1 MASSTITGVGS
12 GFDTIGIVKALVDA
26 EKAPKQSQ
34 ITAQQKDTTI
44 QLSAVGTVK
53 ASLESYR
60 TAIAKLNS
68 VSSFNGLTA
77 SSTDEKISKVTIDDK
92 ASSGK
97 YALNVTQLATSSK
110 ITSKVFEG
118 GASASVNSSEQDQTL
133 TISQSGDSYDVKIP
147 AGATMQ
153 QTRDAINT
161 QLQSKGISANVLTD
175 ANGSRLVI
183 GSQTTGK
190 GTDITISG
198 DSELATD
205 YSAGKPPVNAEYTI
219 DDIAM
224 ESSSNKITSAISG
237 VTLELLDT
245 KASTIT
251 VASNTD
257 TLKTSVQSFVTAYNA
272 LLTSINTQ
280 TKVTATGDAATT
292 TSGALTGDASMRQLV
307 NGLRGELL
315 QNSGTSS
322 VGNLAQMGISTDQK
336 TGLLTLKT
344 SVQSFVTAYNALL
357 TSINTQTKVTATGD
371 AATTT
376 SGALTGDASMRQLVN
391 SLRGEL
397 LQNSG
402 TSSVG
407 NLAQMGI
414 STDQKTGLLTLD
426 DTKWKAAVAT
436 PNGAIEIAK
445 VFTGDTG
452 LITRMTKATESYV
465 GSSGLLATR
474 ATDLN
479 TKLTDLTTQQADLD
493 RRMESM
499 KTTLTAKYTAM
510 DGLIAKINA
519 SSSSIMTTLNSLN
532 NPKSD

>member
-53 ASLESYR
+53 ASLETYR
-60 TAIAKLNS
+60 AAIAKLNS

-77 SSTDEKISKVTIDDK
+77 SSNDEKISKVTIDDK

-97 YALNVTQLATSSK
+97 YALNVTQLATASK

-190 GTDITISG
+190 GTDITVSG
-198 DSELATD
+198 DSELATG

-257 TLKTSVQSFVTAYNA
+257 TLKTSVQSFVSAYNA

-292 TSGALTGDASMRQLV
+292 TAGALTGDASMRQLV
-307 NGLRGELL
+307 NG
-315 QNSGTSS
+315 
-322 VGNLAQMGISTDQK
+322 
-336 TGLLTLKT
+336 
-344 SVQSFVTAYNALL
+344 
-357 TSINTQTKVTATGD
+357 
-371 AATTT
+371 
-376 SGALTGDASMRQLVN
+376 
-391 SLRGEL
+391 LRGEL

-465 GSSGLLATR
+465 GSSGLLAAR

-479 TKLTDLTTQQADLD
+479 TKLTTLTTQQADLA

-499 KTTLTAKYTAM
+499 KSTLTAKYTAM

>member
-53 ASLESYR
+53 GALETYR
-60 TAIAKLNS
+60 AAIAKLNS
-68 VSSFNGLTA
+68 VSSFNGLAAT
-77 SSTDEKISKVTIDDK
+77 SSDEKISKVTIDDK
-92 ASSGK
+92 ASSGI
-97 YALNVTQLATSSK
+97 YALDVSKLATSSK

-118 GASASVNSSEQDQTL
+118 GTSSVVNSGSEPTTL
-133 TISQSGDSYDVKIP
+133 TISQSGENYNVSIP
-147 AGATMQ
+147 AGATLQ
-153 QTRDAINT
+153 QTREAINT

-175 ANGSRLVI
+175 AKGSRLVI

-198 DSELATD
+198 DSELSTGYD
-205 YSAGKPPVNAEYTI
+205 AGKAPVNAEYTI
-219 DDIAM
+219 DGIAM
-224 ESSSNKITSAISG
+224 ESSSNKVTSAISG
-237 VTLELLDT
+237 VTLELIDT

-251 VASNTD
+251 VASNTA
-257 TLKTSVQSFVTAYNA
+257 TLKTSVQSFVSAYNA

-307 NGLRGELL
+307 NGIRNELL
-315 QNSGTSS
+315 QNSGSS
-322 VGNLAQMGISTDQK
+322 SMGNLS
-336 TGLLTLKT
+336 
-344 SVQSFVTAYNALL
+344 
-357 TSINTQTKVTATGD
+357 
-371 AATTT
+371 
-376 SGALTGDASMRQLVN
+376 
-391 SLRGEL
+391 
-397 LQNSG
+397 
-402 TSSVG
+402 
-407 NLAQMGI
+407 QMGI

-426 DTKWKAAVAT
+426 DKKWDTAVAT
-436 PNGAIEIAK
+436 PNGASEIAK

-452 LITRMTKATESYV
+452 LVARMTKATDSYV
-465 GSSGLLATR
+465 GTTGLLASR
-474 ATDLN
+474 VTDLN

-499 KTTLTAKYTAM
+499 KTSLTSKYTAM
-510 DGLIAKINA
+510 DTLIAKINA

>member
-12 GFDTIGIVKALVDA
+12 GFDTIGIVTALVNA

-34 ITAQQKDTTI
+34 ITKLQTSTTT

-53 ASLESYR
+53 VALESYR

-68 VSSFNGLTA
+68 ASSFNGLAA
-77 SSTDEKISKVTIDDK
+77 SSSDEKISKVTIDDK

-97 YALNVTQLATSSK
+97 YALDVTQLATASK

-118 GASASVNSSEQDQTL
+118 SSAVVNSSDKDATL
-133 TISQSGDSYDVKIP
+133 TISQSDNDYSVTIP

-161 QLQSKGISANVLTD
+161 QLQSKGISANVLND

-183 GSQTTGK
+183 SSQTTGK
-190 GTDITISG
+190 GTDITIGG
-198 DSELATD
+198 DSELATGYD
-205 YSAGKPPVNAEYTI
+205 AGKPPVNAEYTI
-219 DDIAM
+219 DGIAM

-237 VTLELLDT
+237 VSLELLDT

-251 VASNTD
+251 VASNTA

-272 LLTSINTQ
+272 LLTTINTQ

-307 NGLRGELL
+307 NGIRNELL
-315 QNSGTSS
+315 QNSSS
-322 VGNLAQMGISTDQK
+322 SSMGNLS
-336 TGLLTLKT
+336 
-344 SVQSFVTAYNALL
+344 
-357 TSINTQTKVTATGD
+357 
-371 AATTT
+371 
-376 SGALTGDASMRQLVN
+376 
-391 SLRGEL
+391 
-397 LQNSG
+397 
-402 TSSVG
+402 
-407 NLAQMGI
+407 QMGI

-426 DTKWKAAVAT
+426 DKKWDAAVAT
-436 PNGAIEIAK
+436 PNGALEISK

-452 LITRMTKATESYV
+452 LVARMTKATDAYV
-465 GSSGLLATR
+465 GTTGLLASR
-474 ATDLN
+474 ASDLN

-493 RRMESM
+493 RRMDSL
-499 KTTLTAKYTAM
+499 KSTLSAKYTAM
-510 DGLIAKINA
+510 DTLIAQMNA

>member
-12 GFDTIGIVKALVDA
+12 GFDTVGIVKALVDA

-53 ASLESYR
+53 ASLETYR
-60 TAIAKLNS
+60 AAIAKLNS

-77 SSTDEKISKVTIDDK
+77 SSNDEKISKVTIDDK

-97 YALNVTQLATSSK
+97 YALNVTQLATASK

-190 GTDITISG
+190 GTDITVSG
-198 DSELATD
+198 DSELATGYD
-205 YSAGKPPVNAEYTI
+205 AGKPPMNAEYTI

-257 TLKTSVQSFVTAYNA
+257 TLKTSVQSFVSAYNA

-292 TSGALTGDASMRQLV
+292 TAGALTGDASMRQLV

-322 VGNLAQMGISTDQK
+322 VGNLS
-336 TGLLTLKT
+336 
-344 SVQSFVTAYNALL
+344 
-357 TSINTQTKVTATGD
+357 
-371 AATTT
+371 
-376 SGALTGDASMRQLVN
+376 
-391 SLRGEL
+391 
-397 LQNSG
+397 
-402 TSSVG
+402 
-407 NLAQMGI
+407 QMGI

-465 GSSGLLATR
+465 GSSGLLAAR

-479 TKLTDLTTQQADLD
+479 TKLTTLTTQQADLD

-499 KTTLTAKYTAM
+499 KSTLTAKYTAM

>member
-97 YALNVTQLATSSK
+97 YALDVTQLATSSK

-198 DSELATD
+198 DSELATG

-224 ESSSNKITSAISG
+224 ESSSNTVTSAISG

-336 TGLLTLKT
+336 TGLLTL
-344 SVQSFVTAYNALL
+344 
-357 TSINTQTKVTATGD
+357 
-371 AATTT
+371 
-376 SGALTGDASMRQLVN
+376 
-391 SLRGEL
+391 
-397 LQNSG
+397 
-402 TSSVG
+402 
-407 NLAQMGI
+407 
-414 STDQKTGLLTLD
+414 D

-436 PNGAIEIAK
+436 PNGATEIAK

>member
-245 KASTIT
+245 KESTIT

-307 NGLRGELL
+307 NGLRG
-315 QNSGTSS
+315 
-322 VGNLAQMGISTDQK
+322 D
-336 TGLLTLKT
+336 
-344 SVQSFVTAYNALL
+344 
-357 TSINTQTKVTATGD
+357 
-371 AATTT
+371 
-376 SGALTGDASMRQLVN
+376 
-391 SLRGEL
+391 L

>member
-34 ITAQQKDTTI
+34 ITTQQKNTTI

-53 ASLESYR
+53 ASLETYR

-77 SSTDEKISKVTIDDK
+77 SSNDEKISKVTIDDK

-97 YALNVTQLATSSK
+97 YALNVTQLATASK

-153 QTRDAINT
+153 QTREAINT

-198 DSELATD
+198 DSELATGYD
-205 YSAGKPPVNAEYTI
+205 AGKAPVNAEYTI
-219 DDIAM
+219 DDIVM

-292 TSGALTGDASMRQLV
+292 TAGALTGDASMRQLV

-322 VGNLAQMGISTDQK
+322 VGNLS
-336 TGLLTLKT
+336 
-344 SVQSFVTAYNALL
+344 
-357 TSINTQTKVTATGD
+357 
-371 AATTT
+371 
-376 SGALTGDASMRQLVN
+376 
-391 SLRGEL
+391 
-397 LQNSG
+397 
-402 TSSVG
+402 
-407 NLAQMGI
+407 QMGI

-465 GSSGLLATR
+465 GSSGLLAAR

-479 TKLTDLTTQQADLD
+479 TKLTTLTTQQADLD

-532 NPKSD
+532 NPKSN

>member
-53 ASLESYR
+53 ASLETYR
-60 TAIAKLNS
+60 AAIAKLNS
-68 VSSFNGLTA
+68 VSSFNGLAAT
-77 SSTDEKISKVTIDDK
+77 SSDEKISKVTIDDK

-336 TGLLTLKT
+336 TGLLTL
-344 SVQSFVTAYNALL
+344 
-357 TSINTQTKVTATGD
+357 
-371 AATTT
+371 
-376 SGALTGDASMRQLVN
+376 
-391 SLRGEL
+391 
-397 LQNSG
+397 
-402 TSSVG
+402 
-407 NLAQMGI
+407 
-414 STDQKTGLLTLD
+414 D

>member
-53 ASLESYR
+53 ASLETYR

-77 SSTDEKISKVTIDDK
+77 SSNDEKISKVTIDDK

-97 YALNVTQLATSSK
+97 YALNVTQLATASK

-190 GTDITISG
+190 GTDITVSG
-198 DSELATD
+198 DSELATGYD
-205 YSAGKPPVNAEYTI
+205 AGKPPMNAEYTI

-292 TSGALTGDASMRQLV
+292 TAGALTGDASMRQLV

-322 VGNLAQMGISTDQK
+322 VGNLS
-336 TGLLTLKT
+336 
-344 SVQSFVTAYNALL
+344 
-357 TSINTQTKVTATGD
+357 
-371 AATTT
+371 
-376 SGALTGDASMRQLVN
+376 
-391 SLRGEL
+391 
-397 LQNSG
+397 
-402 TSSVG
+402 
-407 NLAQMGI
+407 QMGI

-465 GSSGLLATR
+465 GSSGLLAAR

-479 TKLTDLTTQQADLD
+479 TKLTTLTTQQADLD

-499 KTTLTAKYTAM
+499 KSTLTAKYTAM

>member
-53 ASLESYR
+53 ASLETYR
-60 TAIAKLNS
+60 AAIAKLNS
-68 VSSFNGLTA
+68 VSSFNGLAAT
-77 SSTDEKISKVTIDDK
+77 SSDEKISKVTIDDK
-92 ASSGK
+92 ASTGT
-97 YALNVTQLATSSK
+97 YALDVSKLATSSK

-118 GASASVNSSEQDQTL
+118 GTSSVVNSGTEPTTL
-133 TISQSGDSYDVKIP
+133 TISQSGSDYNVSIP
-147 AGATMQ
+147 AGATLQ
-153 QTRDAINT
+153 QTREAINT

-198 DSELATD
+198 DSELSTGYD
-205 YSAGKPPVNAEYTI
+205 AGKAPVNAEYTI
-219 DDIAM
+219 DGIAM
-224 ESSSNKITSAISG
+224 ESSSNKVTSAISG
-237 VTLELLDT
+237 VTLELIDT

-251 VASNTD
+251 VASNTA
-257 TLKTSVQSFVTAYNA
+257 TLKTSVQSFVSAYNA

-280 TKVTATGDAATT
+280 TKVTATGDSATT

-307 NGLRGELL
+307 SGIRNELL
-315 QNSGTSS
+315 QNSGSS
-322 VGNLAQMGISTDQK
+322 SMGNLS
-336 TGLLTLKT
+336 
-344 SVQSFVTAYNALL
+344 
-357 TSINTQTKVTATGD
+357 
-371 AATTT
+371 
-376 SGALTGDASMRQLVN
+376 
-391 SLRGEL
+391 
-397 LQNSG
+397 
-402 TSSVG
+402 
-407 NLAQMGI
+407 QMGI

-426 DTKWKAAVAT
+426 DKQWDAAVAK
-436 PNGAIEIAK
+436 PNGATEIAK
-445 VFTGDTG
+445 AFTGDAG
-452 LITRMTKATESYV
+452 LVARMTKATDSYV
-465 GSSGLLATR
+465 GTTGLLASR
-474 ATDLN
+474 VTDLN

-499 KTTLTAKYTAM
+499 KTSLTSKYTAM
-510 DGLIAKINA
+510 DTLIAKINA

-532 NPKSD
+532 NPKTS

>member
-53 ASLESYR
+53 GALETYR
-60 TAIAKLNS
+60 AAIAKLNS
-68 VSSFNGLTA
+68 VSSFNGLAAT
-77 SSTDEKISKVTIDDK
+77 SSDEKISKVTIDDK
-92 ASSGK
+92 ASSGI
-97 YALNVTQLATSSK
+97 YALDVSKLATSSK

-118 GASASVNSSEQDQTL
+118 GTSSVVNSGSEPTTL
-133 TISQSGDSYDVKIP
+133 TISQSGENYNVSIP
-147 AGATMQ
+147 AGATLQ
-153 QTRDAINT
+153 QTREAINT

-198 DSELATD
+198 DSELSTGYD
-205 YSAGKPPVNAEYTI
+205 AGKAPVNAEYTI
-219 DDIAM
+219 DGIAM
-224 ESSSNKITSAISG
+224 ESSSNKVTSAISG
-237 VTLELLDT
+237 VTLELIDT

-251 VASNTD
+251 VASNTA
-257 TLKTSVQSFVTAYNA
+257 TLKTSVQSFVSAYNA

-307 NGLRGELL
+307 NGIRNELL
-315 QNSGTSS
+315 QNSGSS
-322 VGNLAQMGISTDQK
+322 SMGNLS
-336 TGLLTLKT
+336 
-344 SVQSFVTAYNALL
+344 
-357 TSINTQTKVTATGD
+357 
-371 AATTT
+371 
-376 SGALTGDASMRQLVN
+376 
-391 SLRGEL
+391 
-397 LQNSG
+397 
-402 TSSVG
+402 
-407 NLAQMGI
+407 QMGI

-426 DTKWKAAVAT
+426 DKKWDTAVAT
-436 PNGAIEIAK
+436 PNGASEIAK

-452 LITRMTKATESYV
+452 LVARMTKATDSYV
-465 GSSGLLATR
+465 GTTGLLASR
-474 ATDLN
+474 VTDLN

-499 KTTLTAKYTAM
+499 KTSLTSKYTAM
-510 DGLIAKINA
+510 DTLIAKINA

>member
-53 ASLESYR
+53 ASLETYR
-60 TAIAKLNS
+60 AAIAKLNS

-77 SSTDEKISKVTIDDK
+77 SSNDEKISKVTIDDK

-97 YALNVTQLATSSK
+97 YALNVTQLATASK

-190 GTDITISG
+190 GTDITVSG
-198 DSELATD
+198 DSELATGYD
-205 YSAGKPPVNAEYTI
+205 AGKPPMNAEYTI

-257 TLKTSVQSFVTAYNA
+257 TLKTSVQSFVSAYNA

-292 TSGALTGDASMRQLV
+292 TAGALTGDASMRQLV

-322 VGNLAQMGISTDQK
+322 VGNLS
-336 TGLLTLKT
+336 
-344 SVQSFVTAYNALL
+344 
-357 TSINTQTKVTATGD
+357 
-371 AATTT
+371 
-376 SGALTGDASMRQLVN
+376 
-391 SLRGEL
+391 
-397 LQNSG
+397 
-402 TSSVG
+402 
-407 NLAQMGI
+407 QMGI

-465 GSSGLLATR
+465 GSSGLLAAR

-479 TKLTDLTTQQADLD
+479 TKLTTLTTQQGDLD

-499 KTTLTAKYTAM
+499 KSTLTAKYTAM

>member
-12 GFDTIGIVKALVDA
+12 GFDTIGIVTALVNA

-34 ITAQQKDTTI
+34 ITKLQTSTTT

-53 ASLESYR
+53 VALESYS

-68 VSSFNGLTA
+68 ASSFNGLAA
-77 SSTDEKISKVTIDDK
+77 SSSDEKISKVTIDDK

-97 YALNVTQLATSSK
+97 YALDVTQLATASK

-118 GASASVNSSEQDQTL
+118 SSAVVNSSDKDATL
-133 TISQSGDSYDVKIP
+133 TISQSDNDYNVTIP

-161 QLQSKGISANVLTD
+161 QLQSKGISANVLND

-183 GSQTTGK
+183 SSQTTGK
-190 GTDITISG
+190 GTDITIGG

-205 YSAGKPPVNAEYTI
+205 YDAGKPPVNAEYTI
-219 DDIAM
+219 DGIAM

-237 VTLELLDT
+237 VSLELLDT

-251 VASNTD
+251 VASNTA

-272 LLTSINTQ
+272 LLTTINTQ

-307 NGLRGELL
+307 NGIRNELL
-315 QNSGTSS
+315 QNSSS
-322 VGNLAQMGISTDQK
+322 SSMGNLS
-336 TGLLTLKT
+336 
-344 SVQSFVTAYNALL
+344 
-357 TSINTQTKVTATGD
+357 
-371 AATTT
+371 
-376 SGALTGDASMRQLVN
+376 
-391 SLRGEL
+391 
-397 LQNSG
+397 
-402 TSSVG
+402 
-407 NLAQMGI
+407 QMGI

-426 DTKWKAAVAT
+426 DKKWNAAVAT
-436 PNGAIEIAK
+436 PNGALEISK

-452 LITRMTKATESYV
+452 LVARMTKATDAYV
-465 GSSGLLATR
+465 GTTGLLASR
-474 ATDLN
+474 ASDLN

-493 RRMESM
+493 RRMDSL
-499 KTTLTAKYTAM
+499 KSTLSAKYTAM
-510 DGLIAKINA
+510 DTLIAQMNA

>member
-53 ASLESYR
+53 ASLETYR

-77 SSTDEKISKVTIDDK
+77 SSNDEKISKVTIDDK

-97 YALNVTQLATSSK
+97 YALNVTQLATASK

-147 AGATMQ
+147 AGATLQ
-153 QTRDAINT
+153 QTREAINT

-190 GTDITISG
+190 GTDITVSG
-198 DSELATD
+198 DSELATGYD
-205 YSAGKPPVNAEYTI
+205 AGKPPMNAEYTI

-257 TLKTSVQSFVTAYNA
+257 TLKTSVQSFVSAYNA

-292 TSGALTGDASMRQLV
+292 TAGALTGDASMRQLV

-322 VGNLAQMGISTDQK
+322 VGNLS
-336 TGLLTLKT
+336 
-344 SVQSFVTAYNALL
+344 
-357 TSINTQTKVTATGD
+357 
-371 AATTT
+371 
-376 SGALTGDASMRQLVN
+376 
-391 SLRGEL
+391 
-397 LQNSG
+397 
-402 TSSVG
+402 
-407 NLAQMGI
+407 QMGI

-465 GSSGLLATR
+465 GSSGLLAAR

-479 TKLTDLTTQQADLD
+479 TKLTTLTTQQADLD

-499 KTTLTAKYTAM
+499 KSTLTAKYTAM